1 MPTPIPDPVKATLAE
16 LTSPQQ
22 VVLRGYIATL
32 REEIKS
38 LEEKI
43 ATIND
48 PDPHAHYHGHD
59 KCTEDH
65 GDENHGVEE
74 KETDAVRSNK
84 KRGVK
89 RIHKHTMYTHWIPI
103 CHFLTFYSSCCDY
116 V

>member
-16 LTSPQQ
+16 LTPSQQ
-22 VVLRGYIATL
+22 VAIRGYIATL
-32 REEIKS
+32 REEIKA

-74 KETDAVRSNK
+74 KEGDEVCASKSVA
-84 KRGVK
+84 
-89 RIHKHTMYTHWIPI
+89 
-103 CHFLTFYSSCCDY
+103 
-116 V
+116 